1 MFDVQQLDQYE
12 LGVGPYT
19 HCVWHHSLTEDGVR
33 LNDYASI
40 LKYHTNV
47 YGWRTIGY
55 NIIIERDGALGKVVA
70 KWGRPLGMQGAHCSS
85 ARRNFNAVGICF
97 VGDYD
102 IDSGETLTQEH
113 FEVAREVILAIE
125 CALGTTLI
133 HERHNLHATY
143 KTCPGSAFPFK
154 ELINYITAAPLN
166 YKDVSADAWYHDA
179 VLFNIKHR
187 LMVGDGDTFRP
198 DEPMTRAE
206 QAQVNYNLLKALGK
220 V

>member
-70 KWGRPLGMQGAHCSS
+70 KWGRCYRRHSSQDGNQRHC
-85 ARRNFNAVGICF
+85 FK
-97 VGDYD
+97 
-102 IDSGETLTQEH
+102 
-113 FEVAREVILAIE
+113 
-125 CALGTTLI
+125 
-133 HERHNLHATY
+133 AT
-143 KTCPGSAFPFK
+143 
-154 ELINYITAAPLN
+154 
-166 YKDVSADAWYHDA
+166 
-179 VLFNIKHR
+179 
-187 LMVGDGDTFRP
+187 
-198 DEPMTRAE
+198 
-206 QAQVNYNLLKALGK
+206 
-220 V
+220 